1 MNITAI
7 YDIVGIAGTIFSVGG
22 AIWSRRAAKLS
33 KPTGNG
39 FAQTVLAS
47 LIRIESR
54 LDTTEARLD
63 RLDSTRG
70 L

>member
-1 MNITAI
+1 MNLSAL
-7 YDIVGIAGTIFSVGG
+7 YDLVGIAGTIFSVGG

-47 LIRIESR
+47 LLRIESR
-54 LDTTEARLD
+54 QDALEARLD
-63 RLDSTRG
+63 SIDSRHG